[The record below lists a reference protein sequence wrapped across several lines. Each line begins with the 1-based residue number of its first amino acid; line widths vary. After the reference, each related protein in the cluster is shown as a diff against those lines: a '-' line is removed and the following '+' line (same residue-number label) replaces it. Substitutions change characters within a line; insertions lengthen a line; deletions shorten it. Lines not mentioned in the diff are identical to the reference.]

1 VLFINAFYHFNN
13 GFAEL
18 ETQQGFTGANE
29 ANLYVAMMGFGVV
42 QKVADD
48 FLGGGFADFNNA
60 VFVDVCVEMAVGAT
74 KLAFARERNTGA
86 VDHD

>member
-1 VLFINAFYHFNN
+1 MAL
-13 GFAEL
+13 
-18 ETQQGFTGANE
+18 
-29 ANLYVAMMGFGVV
+29 MSCCVV

-48 FLGGGFADFNNA
+48 FLGVGFADFNNA
-60 VFVDVCVEMAVGAT
+60 VFVDVRVEMAVGAT